1 MPKILLSLLF
11 IVTFATGCASL
22 QRGTAGDGLIST
34 SQPDVY
40 ITTPDLTVVTSATAN
55 PNLYTSL
62 GYRGVQMW
70 YQLSA
75 PNGKAN
81 EAQAVTII
89 SKTPQGWEWELDVSA
104 SINDVSKGTMTL
116 GDRKFTVSTY
126 ILDADDNAFTD
137 MVKEKEGSVPEKW
150 LARRITRLDYFR
162 TVKLV
167 MDYREPL
174 PAIFDNGFDL
184 MNGEQVKVL
193 NEFAARAEKV
203 FTVQFDAKLDTE
215 VHTQYS
221 LPSVNTRDFEHMLGM
236 MQPLTTFPYVKD

>member
-1 MPKILLSLLF
+1 MPKIILSLLF
-11 IVTFATGCASL
+11 VLVLATGCASL
-22 QRGTAGDGLIST
+22 QRGTAGDGLTST

-40 ITTPDLTVVTSATAN
+40 ITTPDLTVVASAAAN
-55 PNLYTSL
+55 PNLYTSI

-75 PNGKAN
+75 PKGKIN

-89 SKTPQGWEWELDVSA
+89 SKVPNGWEWELDLSA
-104 SINDVSKGTMTL
+104 SLNDVSTGTVTL
-116 GDRKFTVSTY
+116 GDRKFTVATY
-126 ILDADDNAFTD
+126 ILEADDNAFTE
-137 MVKEKEGSVPEKW
+137 MVKEKEGSAPEKW
-150 LARRITRLDYFR
+150 LARRFTRLDYFR

-184 MNGEQVKVL
+184 MNEEQVKIL

-203 FTVQFDAKLDTE
+203 FNVQFDLKNEME
-215 VHTQYS
+215 VHTQYGVEGVS
-221 LPSVNTRDFEHMLGM
+221 TRDFAHMLGM
-236 MQPLTTFPYVKD
+236 MRPLEVFPYAKD